1 MLLKKV
7 EAIMLLIQ
15 STYQTTQR
23 LYLQSIKQGTDKQ
36 ERDLQNKTKKKQAL
50 MKLKMRTKIN

>member
-36 ERDLQNKTKKKQAL
+36 ERDLQNKTKKKQAFY
-50 MKLKMRTKIN
+50 